1 MAQAKEAVNFL
12 KKFSNVVF
20 YGDMNWNEKL
30 GQFPLSDGWIDAW
43 ADLRPSE
50 NGWTILYCVQSNV
63 VL

>member
-50 NGWTILYCVQSNV
+50 NGWNI
-63 VL
+63 